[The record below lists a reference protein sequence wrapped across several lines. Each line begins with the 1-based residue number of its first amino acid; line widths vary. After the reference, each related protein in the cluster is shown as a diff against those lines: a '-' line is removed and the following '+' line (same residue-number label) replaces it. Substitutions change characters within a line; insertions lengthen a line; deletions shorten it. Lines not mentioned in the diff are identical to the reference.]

1 MIPAERYVV
10 SCHRRSANGDHGTL
24 VESHHT
30 LDQALQAIMGHAER
44 PWDAIILTPSPRL
57 RTRTGRELIAG
68 GRLQ

>member
-10 SCHRRSANGDHGTL
+10 SCHRRNAEGDHGTL
-24 VESHHT
+24 FESHRT
-30 LDQALQAIMGHAER
+30 LAQALAAIMAHAER